1 MQTTRESVLNDRCSG
16 LFCLRQLMIDDDIV
30 AHDDDGGGEEEEEE
44 D

>member
-30 AHDDDGGGEEEEEE
+30 AHGGGGDVDEENE
-44 D
+44 

>member
-30 AHDDDGGGEEEEEE
+30 AHDGGGDEEEE